1 MHQAFVVGMASTA
14 LALTPALPALADSP
28 PPPHVVN
35 LEHWAKQFEENGAAE
50 ELPGLAEQVH
60 AEYMAAFE
68 DALDG
73 IGAQRDAFSL
83 LGQDLDDLFGSLSGR
98 PRQHGELTLSLKGQL
113 EDHPIQ
119 TKLADGKDVVLDRI
133 ASLSVHDLRDPVQ
146 ALTLDPV
153 AGEALAFLFDRAEWS
168 VLSLS
173 GNAQTKTF
181 HTLILQPREEL
192 GLGSDVSVVVPVA
205 SVDPDNIPPDGS
217 GFNPLASYGAGWCV
231 FFALVTAILLSW
243 TFWAIGACA
252 ASILFPPAA
261 AGTCTLAATLIFGSI
276 YAVDHLIANC
286 GLTQPPSYHEFRA
299 GAAAA
304 GVDLDLLND

>member
-1 MHQAFVVGMASTA
+1 MMHQAFVVGMASTA

-119 TKLADGKDVVLDRI
+119 TKLVDGKPVILDKV
-133 ASLSVHDLRDPVQ
+133 ATYAAYDLTVPAQ
-146 ALTLDPV
+146 AQAFDPV
-153 AGEALAFLFDRAEWS
+153 AGEALAHLFDRAEWS
-168 VLSLS
+168 VLSMS
-173 GNAQTKTF
+173 GNAQTKVF
-181 HTLILQPREEL
+181 HTLVLRPRKDS
-192 GLGSDVSVVVPVA
+192 GMGSDASLVVPFA
-205 SVDPDNIPPDGS
+205 SFDPNDVSPDGS
-217 GFNPLASYGAGWCV
+217 GYDPMSSYSAGRYV
-231 FFALVTAILLSW
+231 LLSLVTVIILGA
-243 TFWAIGACA
+243 TF
-252 ASILFPPAA
+252 
-261 AGTCTLAATLIFGSI
+261 
-276 YAVDHLIANC
+276 
-286 GLTQPPSYHEFRA
+286 
-299 GAAAA
+299 
-304 GVDLDLLND
+304 